1 MDNDAFSWLAKD
13 RGLVAAAAGA
23 GTEDWSSATAVVE
36 AGTDNAAP
44 SLGTTA
50 GVGNSAFPWLAVDV
64 ALDAADGG
72 PEDGHPSS
80 ETAVVMLDSG
90 VDDAVS
96 SLETTA
102 GVDIDFF
109 PWLAVDL
116 LLELRRFT
124 FGRCAATQVL
134 NFSISVATSL
144 SMILPPLGVTGA
156 WRSDTTGFTERPS
169 RPKFISL
176 SGNPV
181 NPYLS
186 RAVRASLSHIL
197 AAPTSVLAWNPI
209 RDFAS

>member
-1 MDNDAFSWLAKD
+1 MRRAVITGLGIVSCLGNDRESVTKSL
-13 RGLVAAAAGA
+13 REGISGIRRR
-23 GTEDWSSATAVVE
+23 EDFVE
-36 AGTDNAAP
+36 MA
-44 SLGTTA
+44 
-50 GVGNSAFPWLAVDV
+50 
-64 ALDAADGG
+64 
-72 PEDGHPSS
+72 S

-134 NFSISVATSL
+134 NFPISVATSL
-144 SMILPPLGVTGA
+144 SMILPPFGVTGA
-156 WRSDTTGFTERPS
+156 WRSDTTGFTVRPS
-169 RPKFISL
+169 RLKFISL

-209 RDFAS
+209 LDFAS